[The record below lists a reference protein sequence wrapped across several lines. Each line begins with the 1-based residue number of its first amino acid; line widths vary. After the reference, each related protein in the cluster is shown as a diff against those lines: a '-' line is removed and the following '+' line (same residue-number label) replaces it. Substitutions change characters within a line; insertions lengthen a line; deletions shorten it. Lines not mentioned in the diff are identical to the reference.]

1 MLIESIKL
9 ENFRQFQNESI
20 TFADGSDGKNVTI
33 ILGENGSGKTTFA
46 QAFFWCMYG
55 ETSFSDKRLLNSKV
69 ASKMIPGSK
78 ETVRVELCLKHG
90 LLNYVLTREQVYVRD
105 YTKLTPQNSVFAI
118 ATRQPDGTLAYEKKT
133 ACEDVVKNILPKE
146 LSRYFFFDGERIE
159 KMSKDI
165 AGNKKSDDFA
175 QAVNGLLGLNGM
187 LSAIS
192 HFKGSSG
199 VVGSFDKAFDKNSD
213 VKLAEYAATVEHCQ
227 GRLDE
232 IEKELEAAEDQRKQA
247 EQRMLEKA
255 QEIKKYDDGK
265 KLQREKEQHES
276 EIKSAQK
283 HQAQTC
289 KEMFHTFNIGASSFI
304 SKSLI
309 YRAMQLLKD
318 ETIPN
323 ADIPYMHVKTIEYLL
338 RQKKC
343 ICGTHLDEG
352 TVAYENVKALMDYLP
367 PQSISTTVSQFKKD
381 AKNRVATEA
390 RNNLPASVAASYGL
404 ISDDADKITDAQDEL
419 RRIEG
424 QLATSVDVAAEV
436 RRLQNEIF
444 VCRKSASDQVR
455 VIEKLAADKSKYI
468 HDRDEADTKRR
479 ELSLKDDKNRMI
491 EICRSYAVEIYNQ
504 LSEVYQ
510 KSETEVR
517 KKLQATINEIFNDI
531 YDGGLS
537 LSIDEKYHITV
548 TVNGYGEDNVETS
561 TAQSISVIFA
571 FIAGIIKM
579 ARENKNASSE
589 ELRMLESEPYPLVM
603 DAPLSA
609 FDKKRIASVC
619 EALPDVAE
627 QVIIFIKDT
636 DGDLAEKYMSDK
648 IGSRHR
654 FEKVDEF
661 ETHLA

>member
-404 ISDDADKITDAQDEL
+404 ISDDADKITDAQDEV

-491 EICRSYAVEIYNQ
+491 EICRSYALEIYNQ
-504 LSEVYQ
+504 LSEVYK

-619 EALPDVAE
+619 KALPDVAE

>member
-491 EICRSYAVEIYNQ
+491 EICRSYALEIYNQ
-504 LSEVYQ
+504 LSEVYK

-619 EALPDVAE
+619 KALPDVAE

>member
-491 EICRSYAVEIYNQ
+491 EICRSYALEIYNQ
-504 LSEVYQ
+504 LSEVYK

-517 KKLQATINEIFNDI
+517 TKLQATINEIFNDI

-619 EALPDVAE
+619 KALPDVAE

-654 FEKVDEF
+654 FDKVDEF